1 MVSVVNQMIKT
12 TVISGIEVRYEFQ
25 RSHRRSVAAKIRRDG
40 VIEVKTPLL
49 YRESDILAFLNQHK
63 RWVFNHLDRLQNTDN
78 QEKKYVSGEVHF
90 YLGKQYT
97 LQMVKSDKNAVFID
111 GNSLVVSCKSLDNP
125 DNLKR
130 LLNKWYRERA
140 KVIFSELLPPI
151 IEKFRKYNVAPA
163 KITIRD
169 MRSRWGSCS
178 RKGNISLNLQLI
190 KLNENCIRQVI
201 IHEMC
206 HLVYFNHQAGFY
218 ALMEEM
224 MPDWKNWKKELRF
237 L

>member
-1 MVSVVNQMIKT
+1 MIKT
-12 TVISGIEVRYEFQ
+12 TIINGSEIRYEFK
-25 RSHRRSVAAKIRRDG
+25 RSPRRSVVAKIRRDG
-40 VIEVKTPLL
+40 VIEVRAPLL
-49 YRESDILAFLNQHK
+49 YRESNMLVFLNQHK
-63 RWVFNHLDRLQNTDN
+63 RWIFNHFDRLQNAGN
-78 QEKKYVSGEVHF
+78 QQKKYISGEIHH

-97 LQMVKSDKNAVFID
+97 LQVVESGKNSVFIE
-111 GNSLVVSCKSLDNP
+111 GNSLIINSKYPENP
-125 DNLKR
+125 KYLEV
-130 LLNKWYRERA
+130 LLNKWYRNQA
-140 KVIFSELLPPI
+140 KIVFSNLLPPI

-163 KITIRD
+163 KISIRD

-190 KLNENCIRQVI
+190 KLNENCIRQVMV
-201 IHEMC
+201 HEMC

-224 MPDWKNWKKELRF
+224 MPNWKNWKKELRF